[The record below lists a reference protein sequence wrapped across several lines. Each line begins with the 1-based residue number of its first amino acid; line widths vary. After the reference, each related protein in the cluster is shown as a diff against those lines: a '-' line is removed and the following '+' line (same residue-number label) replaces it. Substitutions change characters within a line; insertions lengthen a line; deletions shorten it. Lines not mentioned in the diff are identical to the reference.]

1 VPAPQEVESL
11 QDTGARSTSTHSW
24 RSSGAGHRG
33 GGCHGGVRSAG
44 GASARA
50 RCWRGRRERTR
61 AGKCATT
68 SRFCV
73 PPDWSTWQVK
83 Y

>member
-50 RCWRGRRERTR
+50 RCWRGRR
-61 AGKCATT
+61 
-68 SRFCV
+68 
-73 PPDWSTWQVK
+73 
-83 Y
+83 